1 MATTQKALSIAHKLK
16 AELLLRPVLSGLT
29 IVEGLDSTSG
39 DPVIT
44 IGTVSTTGNA
54 CAYIKVMPVSWA
66 LAKDIFGNAQ
76 QVYAPHNVKVLKEAP
91 PGSGLTAGEILQ
103 IEAACA
109 ATGCEV
115 KLYQSSS
122 GGGVLVADIDNEAKL
137 VSGGKFN
144 IDPTHIL
151 ISSQ

>member
-1 MATTQKALSIAHKLK
+1 MTTQKALSIAHKLK

-29 IVEGLDSTSG
+29 IVEGLDATSG

-44 IGTVSTTGNA
+44 IGTLSTTGNA
-54 CAYIKVMPVSWA
+54 CAYIKVAPVSWA

-76 QVYAPHNVKVLKEAP
+76 QVYAPHSVKLLKEAP

-115 KLYQSSS
+115 RLYQSTS
-122 GGGVLVADIDNEAKL
+122 GSGAVAADIDNEAKL
-137 VSGGKFN
+137 VTGGKFV
-144 IDPTHIL
+144 IDPVHPL
-151 ISSQ
+151 ISQQ